1 MKLMEKKLGK
11 YAVLR
16 GYLHEY
22 DPETPNIKEYP
33 AICRQRGSLHP
44 DRIRIDPLH
53 PFVREMSVS
62 PSLPALFCRDA
73 LLTFSVPCQ
82 RHTGHYNIA
91 AHEQDQYPSG
101 HFP

>member
-33 AICRQRGSLHP
+33 AILVVGSDFIVMDRLKIRDHHAIIANILAQRVH
-44 DRIRIDPLH
+44 
-53 PFVREMSVS
+53 
-62 PSLPALFCRDA
+62 ALF
-73 LLTFSVPCQ
+73 TGVYPFSVHFIV
-82 RHTGHYNIA
+82 R
-91 AHEQDQYPSG
+91 AHNHPRPG
-101 HFP
+101 IL